1 MINLLQNIYIYILL
15 VKLLHM
21 KKYFYAVTEHTQTGS
36 GLPSMKL
43 SADQAKFSDAL
54 VSVCL
59 HP

>member
-1 MINLLQNIYIYILL
+1 MINLLQKIFLFLL

-43 SADQAKFSDAL
+43 SAD
-54 VSVCL
+54 
-59 HP
+59 